1 MNFHKLSAP
10 ALALV
15 SIGFCAQALA
25 QQSAEL
31 PPTVVTPNRVAR
43 TADETLVPVT
53 VITRKD
59 IERQQAQ
66 SVLDVLTGLPGVTL
80 ANTGGP
86 GKLTSLFLRG
96 TNSDHV
102 LIMIDGVKIG
112 SATSGSAGLQDIP
125 LEQIERIELV
135 RGPRASLY
143 GSEAIGGVLQI
154 FTRKGASNPALSLGG
169 GSRGTYSGSAFAGVG
184 DAAGLWASAGVTGGK
199 TRSFNACGGTS
210 GGCFANEPDRDPYS
224 NVSFNVR
231 GGASVGEIVRGE
243 VQYLQYDGS
252 NNYDGG
258 FQNESD
264 TRTQLGSGKIDFTP
278 FEVWNSSLTVAQQ
291 HDDNKSYK
299 NGAFTGRFLTRRDSA
314 AWFNNFVFARGH
326 TLVVG
331 ADTMRDEVIS
341 TTTYTQKSRRNT
353 GFASQYLGKIGSASA
368 EFALRH
374 DNNEQYGRHNTGSVA
389 FGYAFGKVLQM
400 NASYGTAFKAPTF
413 NHLYYPGFNNP
424 YLQPETARNR
434 EIGFKGEAGVARWG
448 VQYFDNRIKNLIA
461 GSPPNNVS
469 RARIHGLELTS
480 GAKFGKTSLA
490 ANATFQNPKDHSG
503 GASEGNLLVRRPR
516 QMARFDADQDIGDF
530 GMGLTWNARGR
541 SYDNAA
547 NTTKLGGYSTW
558 DLRGEYRYDKS
569 LKLQLRIENLF
580 DKRYETAYLY
590 NQAGFGAFVTLRYQ
604 MQ

>member
-15 SIGFCAQALA
+15 SIGFCAPAAA
-25 QQSAEL
+25 QEDAEL
-31 PPTVVTPNRVAR
+31 PLTVVTPNRVAR
-43 TADETLVPVT
+43 TVDETLAPVT

-66 SVLDVLTGLPGVTL
+66 SVLDVLTGMPGVTL

-112 SATSGSAGLQDIP
+112 SATAGSAGLQDIP
-125 LEQIERIELV
+125 LEQIERIEIV

-154 FTRKGASNPALSLGG
+154 FTRKGVAKPAVSLGG

-199 TRSFNACGGTS
+199 TRSFNACGGAS

-224 NVSFNVR
+224 NVSFNLR
-231 GGASVGEIVRGE
+231 GGASVGEVVRGE

-278 FEVWNSSLTVAQQ
+278 LDVWRSGLTVAQQ

-314 AWFNNFVFARGH
+314 SWLNDFTLAKGH

-331 ADTMRDEVIS
+331 LDTMRDEVIS
-341 TTTYTQKSRRNT
+341 TTAYTQKSRRNT
-353 GFASQYLGKIGSASA
+353 GFAGQYLGKIGSASA
-368 EFALRH
+368 ELALRH

-389 FGYAFGKVLQM
+389 FGYAFAKALQV
-400 NASYGTAFKAPTF
+400 NAAYGTAFKAPTF
-413 NHLYYPGFNNP
+413 NQLYFPGFNNP
-424 YLQPETARNR
+424 NLQPESARNR
-434 EIGFKGEAGVARWG
+434 EIGFKGELGVARWG
-448 VQYFDNRIKNLIA
+448 VQYFDNRIKNLIS
-461 GSPPNNVS
+461 GSPPNNVLRS
-469 RARIHGLELTS
+469 RIHGLELTS
-480 GAKFGKTSLA
+480 AAKFGKTNLGAS
-490 ANATFQNPKDHSG
+490 ATFQNPKDHSG
-503 GASEGNLLVRRPR
+503 GANEGNLLVRRPR
-516 QMARFDADQDIGDF
+516 QMARVDADQDIGDF
-530 GMGLTWNARGR
+530 GVGLTWSARGR

-547 NTTKLGGYSTW
+547 NTTKLGGYSLW
-558 DLRGEYRYDKS
+558 DLRTEYRYDKS